1 MEKDLIKI
9 IEEKIENLEQ
19 TKSDRVKEMAKEQKL
34 DVAYETL
41 TKHKDDALK
50 EIESNGAGSKE
61 ASEDLEKIESELE
74 KVNVAMSEIEK
85 NIKDEITT
93 TKRNL
98 TEVKGLIVK
107 KEEAQKNKENADKE
121 LEKLK
126 RYKEE
131 ALAEIENNGAGSK
144 EASTDLGKIEIELEE
159 KTKIKE
165 ENEKTIEQCDKKI
178 NKYMKKYNT
187 KDSVEENLNKDK
199 DETIKENEEQLN
211 KDKDEVIK
219 ENEEQLSED
228 KNEVIKENEEQL
240 NKDRDKV
247 LKENEESKKTRNQ
260 EKQINNNYN
269 GTTTI
274 TPKNVVVGNSERNTK
289 KTKITIKVDKNKLD
303 INNDG
308 DLFYKEARNYGKKSR
323 RELDKNNLF
332 YGDKKNIKNLD
343 YALLYAI
350 KEVNSDLVQDYLN
363 VIKGESVGEKRY
375 EESKKRLT
383 DALDIEYKFD
393 EKRSL
398 FKDLKEKRAARNAK
412 KIGIASLEGIS
423 EKGIFDK
430 IKEKVSKFK
439 DIKLLNA
446 KKDTKA
452 LTSGVNTRAQ
462 EQKQKTIGLI
472 NQDRKEYGIRDSIK
486 VDNKDNRIEEN
497 AQKQQKETQ
506 EQLGREVSQIIQ
518 EDNESKS
525 R

>member
-74 KVNVAMSEIEK
+74 KVNVAMAEIEK

-121 LEKLK
+121 LEKLNQ
-126 RYKEE
+126 YKEE

-211 KDKDEVIK
+211 KDM
-219 ENEEQLSED
+219 
-228 KNEVIKENEEQL
+228 
-240 NKDRDKV
+240 DKV

-332 YGDKKNIKNLD
+332 YGDKKSIKNLD

>member
-1 MEKDLIKI
+1 M
-9 IEEKIENLEQ
+9 
-19 TKSDRVKEMAKEQKL
+19 
-34 DVAYETL
+34 
-41 TKHKDDALK
+41 
-50 EIESNGAGSKE
+50 
-61 ASEDLEKIESELE
+61 
-74 KVNVAMSEIEK
+74 
-85 NIKDEITT
+85 
-93 TKRNL
+93 
-98 TEVKGLIVK
+98 
-107 KEEAQKNKENADKE
+107 
-121 LEKLK
+121 
-126 RYKEE
+126 
-131 ALAEIENNGAGSK
+131 
-144 EASTDLGKIEIELEE
+144 
-159 KTKIKE
+159 
-165 ENEKTIEQCDKKI
+165 
-178 NKYMKKYNT
+178 
-187 KDSVEENLNKDK
+187 
-199 DETIKENEEQLN
+199 
-211 KDKDEVIK
+211 
-219 ENEEQLSED
+219 
-228 KNEVIKENEEQL
+228 
-240 NKDRDKV
+240 
-247 LKENEESKKTRNQ
+247 
-260 EKQINNNYN
+260 
-269 GTTTI
+269 
-274 TPKNVVVGNSERNTK
+274 
-289 KTKITIKVDKNKLD
+289 
-303 INNDG
+303 
-308 DLFYKEARNYGKKSR
+308 
-323 RELDKNNLF
+323 
-332 YGDKKNIKNLD
+332 D

-439 DIKLLNA
+439 DIKLLNT

>member
-74 KVNVAMSEIEK
+74 KVNVAMAEIEK

-121 LEKLK
+121 LEKLNQ
-126 RYKEE
+126 YKEE

-187 KDSVEENLNKDK
+187 KDSVEENLDKDK
-199 DETIKENEEQLN
+199 HET
-211 KDKDEVIK
+211 
-219 ENEEQLSED
+219 
-228 KNEVIKENEEQL
+228 IKENEEQL

-247 LKENEESKKTRNQ
+247 LKENEENKKTRNQ
-260 EKQINNNYN
+260 ENQINNNYN
-269 GTTTI
+269 GTTTV

-332 YGDKKNIKNLD
+332 YGDKKSIKNLD

-363 VIKGESVGEKRY
+363 VIKGETVGEKRY

>member
-74 KVNVAMSEIEK
+74 KVNVAMAEIEK

-121 LEKLK
+121 LEKLNQ
-126 RYKEE
+126 YKEE

-199 DETIKENEEQLN
+199 DET
-211 KDKDEVIK
+211 
-219 ENEEQLSED
+219 
-228 KNEVIKENEEQL
+228 IKENEEQL

-332 YGDKKNIKNLD
+332 YGDKKSIKNLD

-439 DIKLLNA
+439 DIKLLNT

>member
-50 EIESNGAGSKE
+50 EIESNGVGSKE

-74 KVNVAMSEIEK
+74 KVNVAMAEIEK

-121 LEKLK
+121 LEKLNQ
-126 RYKEE
+126 YKEE

-165 ENEKTIEQCDKKI
+165 ENEKTIDQCDKKI

-199 DETIKENEEQLN
+199 DETIKENEEQLS
-211 KDKDEVIK
+211 K
-219 ENEEQLSED
+219 D

-240 NKDRDKV
+240 NKDKDEV

-332 YGDKKNIKNLD
+332 YGDKKSIKNLD

-398 FKDLKEKRAARNAK
+398 FKDLKEKRVARNAK

-472 NQDRKEYGIRDSIK
+472 NQDRKKYGIRDSIK